1 MMLHTVSPLHTNE
14 FHSGSASVSPICSY
28 VQQRQPTIGYIVLY
42 LHRFLIL
49 FTQVIREK
57 QTQKENIF
65 NLTEQHLEKD
75 SSASSITAA
84 FTSVSRHPGLE
95 IKTLYHHTLYHII
108 QYSTQK
114 YHHTLYRIIQ
124 YSTQKYSHLERMH
137 AHENIRQTREQ
148 T

>member
-1 MMLHTVSPLHTNE
+1 MS
-14 FHSGSASVSPICSY
+14 SIVSPICSY
-28 VQQRQPTIGYIVLY
+28 VQQRQPTISYIVLY

-49 FTQVIREK
+49 FTQVIHEK

-95 IKTLYHHTLYHII
+95 IKTLYHHTIPYYIA
-108 QYSTQK
+108 QYTKVQPPGEDAC
-114 YHHTLYRIIQ
+114 T
-124 YSTQKYSHLERMH
+124 
-137 AHENIRQTREQ
+137 
-148 T
+148 